1 MPPPYVSFTTF
12 RTLRD
17 WLGEEG
23 VPLRFDRS
31 FWGRKFSGS
40 SGTQLVAA
48 LRFLDL
54 LHQDVPRPNMERF
67 TEADTQ
73 EWPNFLGSLLV
84 NSYTAIPF
92 EELPRATPSMVRQ
105 WFRAYPIDGHTL
117 RKAVSFFVS
126 ASKEAQIPMSNA
138 VSKMSK
144 GWTSR
149 QSGPTL
155 PDRQDSIISPTT
167 SKQQRLDQPISKS
180 YRSPSRHNEM
190 IVDLESGGRVTVNIT
205 VDLFQLSEKDRRFV
219 LDLIDTAKGYSETS
233 GDTAIIQDAVL
244 HSINEDG

>member
-1 MPPPYVSFTTF
+1 
-12 RTLRD
+12 
-17 WLGEEG
+17 
-23 VPLRFDRS
+23 
-31 FWGRKFSGS
+31 
-40 SGTQLVAA
+40 
-48 LRFLDL
+48 
-54 LHQDVPRPNMERF
+54 MERF
-67 TEADTQ
+67 TEANTQ
-73 EWPNFLGSLLV
+73 EWPNFLGSLLI

-149 QSGPTL
+149 QSGPPL
-155 PDRQDSIISPTT
+155 PDRQDSSIGPGT
-167 SKQQRLDQPISKS
+167 SKQHRLDRPISKS
-180 YRSPSRHNEM
+180 YGSPSRHNEM

-205 VDLFQLSEKDRRFV
+205 VDLFQLSENDRRFV
-219 LDLIDTAKGYSETS
+219 LDLIDTAKGYAETS
-233 GDTAIIQDAVL
+233 GDAAVIQDAVL
-244 HSINEDG
+244 HSINNDD